1 MKRLLSFLL
10 IALVRFYQYS
20 ISPLF
25 PPSCRYTPTCSQYAI
40 EAIRKQ
46 RAEAQQ
52 KQQAMEQLANA
63 APAANQATQAA
74 KNLSE
79 AVGGGR
85 EAVADWLG
93 VGN

>member
-1 MKRLLSFLL
+1 MLG
-10 IALVRFYQYS
+10 V
-20 ISPLF
+20 P
-25 PPSCRYTPTCSQYAI
+25 AI
-40 EAIRKQ
+40 CTRSTDDVEAIRKQ

-52 KQQAMEQLANA
+52 KQQAMEQMANA

-85 EAVADWLG
+85 EVISDWLG